1 MMGMLFGAL
10 EQPLNVEEM
19 TLRQQLTYGIKSMGS
34 RSWHMAKTFA
44 VMGAIFSISEC
55 VVEKVTTRSSIAGLF
70 RVFLGTSLTVVLL
83 LLSLSVGDAIP

>member
-1 MMGMLFGAL
+1 MMGLLFGAL

-44 VMGAIFSISEC
+44 VMGAIFSLSEC
-55 VVEKVTTRSSIAGLF
+55 VVEKVWPCTQ
-70 RVFLGTSLTVVLL
+70 
-83 LLSLSVGDAIP
+83 P